1 MRDNRKG
8 KISAMGADARAE
20 SLPRSDNRF
29 QAGGDN
35 PICDCVD
42 WGSASGSL

>member
-8 KISAMGADARAE
+8 KISAMGADALAE

-29 QAGGDN
+29 QA
-35 PICDCVD
+35 
-42 WGSASGSL
+42 WGEWSDL

>member
-8 KISAMGADARAE
+8 KISAMGADALAE

-29 QAGGDN
+29 QAWGGWSD
-35 PICDCVD
+35 
-42 WGSASGSL
+42 L